1 MAGLI
6 PKRINSSDIR
16 DFTWLADYTGMEE
29 AQPVTLHYASLN
41 AAGTH
46 KLENW
51 VKSGTPLGEITAE
64 GATKGQ
70 FGLYDPAAVD
80 GRQNH
85 AGFLKAEIQLQD
97 PVTATSNEP
106 ITGAALRFGQI
117 LVTRLP
123 VTFDHTAAGVDKAHF
138 IYRTN

>member
-6 PKRINSSDIR
+6 PKRVNSSDIR

-41 AAGTH
+41 AAGGH

-51 VKSGTPLGEITAE
+51 VKSGTPLGEITAV
-64 GATKGQ
+64 GATQGQ
-70 FGLYDPAAVD
+70 FGLYDPAATD
-80 GRQNH
+80 GRQKH
-85 AGFLKAEIQLQD
+85 VGFLKAEVQLQD
-97 PVTATSNEP
+97 AHDGTSNAP

-117 LVTRLP
+117 IVPRLP
-123 VTFDHTAAGVDKAHF
+123 VAFDVTDADVSQHF